1 VIEDLSGCM
10 DFPAGAVWIVTHVG
24 PHHSIPVVQLHLTYS
39 TTGAWDLRD
48 GEFLSEVRE
57 LSGAGHGLG
66 EGEFELLN
74 RNHGVQLTPPLLN
87 PVLGLLEVTIIHLHS
102 NELPARVQAGN
113 ARGAASH
120 GEIQNRV
127 SHSCD

>member
-57 LSGAGHGLG
+57 LSGAGHGLTQS
-66 EGEFELLN
+66 FEVGRDELRRSN
-74 RNHGVQLTPPLLN
+74 KPSWVVPECSKSNIT
-87 PVLGLLEVTIIHLHS
+87 TIT
-102 NELPARVQAGN
+102 
-113 ARGAASH
+113 
-120 GEIQNRV
+120 
-127 SHSCD
+127 